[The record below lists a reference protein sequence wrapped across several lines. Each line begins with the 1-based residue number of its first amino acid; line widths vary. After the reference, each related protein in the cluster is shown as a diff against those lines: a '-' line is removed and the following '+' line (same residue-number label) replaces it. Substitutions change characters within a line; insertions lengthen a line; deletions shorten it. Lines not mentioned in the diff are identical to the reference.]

1 MYPRFI
7 NVFYIVTLLLVNL
20 RIHYMKS
27 RNVLH
32 MLLLITVI
40 LFIPVFT

>member
-1 MYPRFI
+1 MY
-7 NVFYIVTLLLVNL
+7 YIATLLLVNL
-20 RIHYMKS
+20 RIHIMNS

-32 MLLLITVI
+32 MLITVI